1 MKKLLPLLIVIA
13 SCGTDNGSNSI
24 PLEVSEI
31 WKPNPGTTFDWI
43 LDGDIP
49 ASVNAEMLDI
59 DGYDAETEEVTAL
72 RNNGIAVIGYISVG
86 TLENWRPDISNYPS
100 EIIGNEY
107 DGWEG
112 EKWVDISSDLL
123 KPIIEARLDMLV
135 AKGFNG
141 IEPDNLDGYE
151 ANTGFTITK
160 QQAIDFC
167 KWLAAEAHERN
178 LSIGQKNVPEFT
190 SDLVSSFDWILT
202 EDMFAQGWE
211 EDVKAY
217 VTAGKAVFAAEYTD
231 ELTDFDGACQKALAL
246 NYSLILKN
254 RDLTTATQHCR

>member
-1 MKKLLPLLIVIA
+1 MKKLLPLLIVLV
-13 SCGTDNGSNSI
+13 SCGGDDGTSI

-31 WKPNPGTTFDWI
+31 WKPTSGTTFDWI

-49 ASVNAEMLDI
+49 ASVNAEMIDI
-59 DGYDAETEEVTAL
+59 DGFDAETEEVTKL
-72 RNNGIAVIGYISVG
+72 RNNEIAVIGYISVG
-86 TLENWRPDISNYPS
+86 TIENWRPDIGNYPS
-100 EIIGNEY
+100 EIVGNDY

-135 AKGFNG
+135 SKGFNG

-151 ANTGFTITK
+151 NSTGFTITE

-167 KWLAAEAHERN
+167 KWLAGEAHERN

-190 SDLVSSFDWILT
+190 SELVTSFDWILT
-202 EDMFAQGWE
+202 EDMFAQEWE

-217 VTAGKAVFAAEYTD
+217 VTAGKAVFATEYTD
-231 ELTDFDGACQKALAL
+231 ELTDFTSACQKASML
-246 NYSLILKN
+246 NYDLILKD
-254 RDLTTATQHCR
+254 RDLTAATERCN